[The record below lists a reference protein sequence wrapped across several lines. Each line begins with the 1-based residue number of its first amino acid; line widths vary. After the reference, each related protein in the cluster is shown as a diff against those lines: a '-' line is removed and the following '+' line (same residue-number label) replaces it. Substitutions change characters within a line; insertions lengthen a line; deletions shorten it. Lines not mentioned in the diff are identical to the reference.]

1 MKPLNSTSPDSETAA
16 QASRGKP
23 IPCTDLQYTT
33 AGFTLPALGG
43 YALRC
48 LVPTRATM
56 APTYPVPVRRLVPLL
71 HASFKPRLATT
82 PLRFATL
89 HLHQVGRGTFTL
101 LVSRHARHT
110 SGTAPRGGG
119 MEKAPGGGHCLE
131 KGPKGPVVASAQ
143 HAFLPPPGC
152 ECTDESPVHPDQSC
166 SRSIP
171 GSRNAGR

>member
-33 AGFTLPALGG
+33 AEFTLPALGG

-48 LVPTRATM
+48 LMPTRATM

-110 SGTAPRGGG
+110 CKKRRHARRAEGRDARYSKIVFVHWSCQSTSQMSLGPLANIQAR
-119 MEKAPGGGHCLE
+119 CLSRKNE
-131 KGPKGPVVASAQ
+131 
-143 HAFLPPPGC
+143 
-152 ECTDESPVHPDQSC
+152 QS
-166 SRSIP
+166 RHYRW
-171 GSRNAGR
+171 RN